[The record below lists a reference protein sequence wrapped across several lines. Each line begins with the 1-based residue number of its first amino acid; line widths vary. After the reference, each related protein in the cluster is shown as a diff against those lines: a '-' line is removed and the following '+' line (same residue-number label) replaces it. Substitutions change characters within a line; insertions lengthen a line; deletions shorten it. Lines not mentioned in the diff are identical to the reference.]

1 MKKIISAIFMLAATA
16 ALSSCVVDEGGNR
29 NLNAYQLRNLASSLV
44 DASVTASV
52 NAINQ
57 MVLEGRDINAEG
69 FTAKAADGILL
80 TRTEQDCWAVTGQ
93 NALLT
98 FSLTMRRDPVADGYD
113 SWHCY
118 DVQGLH
124 DEKGNGFA
132 KLSDQEIIRFDWI
145 TQTGSNFVSSRL
157 EQTGLYR
164 VEFFADPHATTCTDW
179 CTLIYEAGELDWIT
193 SRGEGGYYYE

>member
-69 FTAKAADGILL
+69 FTAKAADGILF

-132 KLSDQEIIRFDWI
+132 KLSDQ
-145 TQTGSNFVSSRL
+145 
-157 EQTGLYR
+157 
-164 VEFFADPHATTCTDW
+164 
-179 CTLIYEAGELDWIT
+179 
-193 SRGEGGYYYE
+193 